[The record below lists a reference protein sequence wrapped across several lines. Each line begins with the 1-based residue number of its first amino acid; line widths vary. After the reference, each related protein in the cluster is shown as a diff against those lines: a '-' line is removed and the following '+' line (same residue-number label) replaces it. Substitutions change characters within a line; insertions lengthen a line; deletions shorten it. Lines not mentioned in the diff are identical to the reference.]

1 MNLEN
6 KKCVPCGQIEKPLT
20 GEESEKFLK
29 EINNWKIID
38 NKLIEKDFS
47 FKNFKEAMDL
57 VNKVADVAELAGH
70 HPNIYVHEYKNVKIE
85 IFTHAIKGLS
95 ENDFIVAA
103 KIDNLFLK

>member
-6 KKCVPCGQIEKPLT
+6 KKCVPCEGTEEPLT
-20 GEESEKFLK
+20 KNESGKLLE
-29 EINNWKIID
+29 EINNWKILD

-47 FKNFKEAMDL
+47 FKNFKEAMDF
-57 VNKVADVAELAGH
+57 VNKVADVAESAGH

-103 KIDNLFLK
+103 KIDNVRSN